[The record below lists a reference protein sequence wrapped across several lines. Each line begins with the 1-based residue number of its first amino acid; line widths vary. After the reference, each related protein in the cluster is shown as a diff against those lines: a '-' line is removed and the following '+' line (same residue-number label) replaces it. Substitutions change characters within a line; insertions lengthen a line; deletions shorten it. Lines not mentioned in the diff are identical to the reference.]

1 MIVAGG
7 SPAIPPGSLVV
18 VIGANGYIGVET
30 SQKFLEAGYRV
41 RGAPGVLY
49 VSTPII
55 FNPDRAKVL
64 EPNVNGTINILKA
77 AARTKVQRFVLNSSS
92 KSVEKT
98 VYNQPHELTTETFN
112 YEALQKARYEP
123 ASPTFERT
131 LDVYSAGRTAAE
143 LAFWSWI
150 KDKKPPFVANCV
162 VPDGNFG
169 RVLGHE
175 HIGQTSSFGM
185 LKGALAGQWKDIIS
199 HLAYYIDVEDT
210 ARLLVAAVTAVI
222 HIVAGE
228 DLDIQGR
235 DLSTAHELIQR
246 SKRILQ
252 EVGQSEFVSEDDMQ
266 RKFVESMYKDNE

>member
-1 MIVAGG
+1 MRGH
-7 SPAIPPGSLVV
+7 STKQKPPL
-18 VIGANGYIGVET
+18 
-30 SQKFLEAGYRV
+30 
-41 RGAPGVLY
+41 GAPGVLY

-169 RVLGHE
+169 RGEQFSELFPSLFDTFQSTNFRARTFLLGIRGCLE
-175 HIGQTSSFGM
+175 
-185 LKGALAGQWKDIIS
+185 A
-199 HLAYYIDVEDT
+199 
-210 ARLLVAAVTAVI
+210 
-222 HIVAGE
+222 
-228 DLDIQGR
+228 
-235 DLSTAHELIQR
+235 
-246 SKRILQ
+246 
-252 EVGQSEFVSEDDMQ
+252 SEI
-266 RKFVESMYKDNE
+266 